1 MKEAVLWW
9 KKGMAVFIAWS
20 FFGVLYPQLCILED
34 TCKVVY
40 QNASGERE
48 EITAAEGSELY
59 YQLLSAEPEEIKIKS
74 RLWEILSAYF
84 VKDKEKE

>member
-9 KKGMAVFIAWS
+9 KKGMAVLAAS
-20 FFGVLYPQLCILED
+20 SLFGILYPQLCVLED

-48 EITAAEGSELY
+48 EITVPEGSDLY

-74 RLWEILSAYF
+74 RLWELISTYF
-84 VKDKEKE
+84 VKD

>member
-1 MKEAVLWW
+1 MKKAALWW
-9 KKGMAVFIAWS
+9 KKGMAILIAWS

-40 QNASGERE
+40 QNALGEME
-48 EITAAEGSELY
+48 ELTVPEGSELY

-74 RLWEILSAYF
+74 RLWEFISSYF
-84 VKDKEKE
+84 VKDKE

>member
-1 MKEAVLWW
+1 MMKAALWW
-9 KKGMAVFIAWS
+9 KRGMAVLIAWS

-40 QNASGERE
+40 QDASGKTE
-48 EITAAEGSELY
+48 EITVPEGSDLY

-74 RLWEILSAYF
+74 GLWEFFRTYF
-84 VKDKEKE
+84 IKDKEK